1 MKQAW
6 QQLKKWY
13 WRYERHLSSI
23 SLLAGFIF
31 DAVALKRVDLFIENF
46 WIVVHLLMAAVGIIL
61 LNLYENRHPGTWR
74 TSVVHFWLVIIIQFA
89 FGGLFSTF
97 LVFYFRSATLAV
109 SWPFLALL
117 AACLIANELLKEH
130 YIRLVYQ
137 VFIFFLSLLSFAIY
151 FVPVVLHKIGP
162 VVFVLS
168 GLFSLLGLALF
179 LWLLS
184 VLAHERFKKSR
195 RLLWLSLGGM
205 YLLINLLYFTNLIPP
220 LPLALKDA
228 GVYHSIERTRAGDY
242 IVQTEPSDWRN
253 YFKLNQ
259 PFTTTGPGTVYAFSA
274 IFSPTKLDISIVHEW
289 QRFDEPSQSW
299 LTVSKVTLPIVGGR
313 EGGYR
318 TYSTYNK
325 LSAGRWR
332 VNVITESG
340 QVLGRIR
347 LAVAQTPTPPTLIS
361 ETH

>member
-6 QQLKKWY
+6 QQLKSLY
-13 WRYERHLSSI
+13 WRYERHLSSV
-23 SLLAGFIF
+23 SLLAGFVF

-46 WIVVHLLMAAVGIIL
+46 WIIVHLLMAAVGIIL
-61 LNLYENRHPGTWR
+61 LNLYENRRPGTWR
-74 TSVVHFWLVIIIQFA
+74 TSVVHFWLVILIQFA

-117 AACLIANELLKEH
+117 AGCLIANELFKEH

-137 VFIFFLSLLSFAIY
+137 VFIFFLSLFSFAIY

-162 VVFVLS
+162 AIFVLS

-184 VLAHERFKKSR
+184 VIAKERFKKSR
-195 RLLWLSLGGM
+195 RLLWFSLGGV
-205 YLLINLLYFTNLIPP
+205 YLLVNLLYFTNLIPP

-228 GVYHSIERTRAGDY
+228 GVYHSLERSRAGDY
-242 IVQTEPSDWRN
+242 IVEAEPSDWRN

-274 IFSPTKLDISIVHEW
+274 IFSPTKLDISIVHDW
-289 QRFDEPSQSW
+289 QHFNETTRSW
-299 LTVSKVTLPIVGGR
+299 QTISRVTLPIVGGR
-313 EGGYR
+313 EEGYR
-318 TYSTYNK
+318 TYSTYNQ
-325 LSAGRWR
+325 LSAGHWR
-332 VNVITESG
+332 INVTTGRG

-347 LAVAQTPTPPTLIS
+347 LLVTKAPTLPALVR